1 MANVKNH
8 FNQTPGPQGADD
20 NELVLGGTVTQPAE
34 GIFTSAGDNV
44 HNGTETFNG
53 DIVQDAASTGT
64 LAGDNAFSGAN
75 THSGTE
81 TFTGALETEGGADL
95 KTKLVNVR
103 ITDISTAGSVWV
115 VPGFAGSVV
124 KINTVI
130 DGAITVGDAVL
141 DPQIGGTSITDGGIT
156 IANAG
161 SAAGVVDQSTPTAL
175 NVFTATEAIE
185 IATNGGSTDTA
196 SANITLEL
204 LPA

>member
-1 MANVKNH
+1 MTANVKNH

-20 NELVLGGTVTQPAE
+20 NEMVMDGTVTQGAD
-34 GIFTSAGDNV
+34 GIM
-44 HNGTETFNG
+44 
-53 DIVQDAASTGT
+53 T
-64 LAGDNAFSGAN
+64 LAGNNTFSGAN
-75 THSGTE
+75 TLSGDNLISGNNEITGDNTHAGTE
-81 TFTGALETEGGADL
+81 TFSGPLESDAGADL
-95 KTKLVNVR
+95 KTKLVTVR
-103 ITDISTAGSVWV
+103 ITDISTGGSVWV
-115 VPGFAGSVV
+115 VPGFAGTVV
-124 KINTVI
+124 KISSVI
-130 DGAITVGDAVL
+130 DGAITIGDAVL

-175 NVFTATEAIE
+175 NAFTATEAIE